1 MCKLKRSLRSLPNL
15 RAEDSVLRKTAWF
28 GSRLGRGPGCGIE
41 TSLKKERKKEKK
53 KSESNCENES
63 GLFSSKKETGAPTG
77 MGRQTGLVPKEKVR
91 GNVSISQIAL
101 PRKCVNKH
109 AAKLHRLPLRQHR
122 QEKEEQSLEREA
134 LELS

>member
-53 KSESNCENES
+53 NLKAIVKTKAD
-63 GLFSSKKETGAPTG
+63 SS
-77 MGRQTGLVPKEKVR
+77 
-91 GNVSISQIAL
+91 L
-101 PRKCVNKH
+101 PRK
-109 AAKLHRLPLRQHR
+109 KLEPQQGWGDKLG
-122 QEKEEQSLEREA
+122 
-134 LELS
+134 